1 MSRPVRSRKISNP
14 PKMSGFKPYGALI
27 NNDNKSIRLQYDEFE
42 SIRLVSYL
50 NTPQDEA
57 ANIMGIS
64 RPTLTRVYNNALLK
78 IATAFIECLP
88 IEIEGGS
95 VEFSGDW
102 YKCKKCYKL
111 INGLENHI
119 KCAGCESYSDLELIR
134 LNV

>member
-57 ANIMGIS
+57 ANIMGIPDQ
-64 RPTLTRVYNNALLK
+64 R
-78 IATAFIECLP
+78 
-88 IEIEGGS
+88 
-95 VEFSGDW
+95 
-102 YKCKKCYKL
+102 
-111 INGLENHI
+111 
-119 KCAGCESYSDLELIR
+119 
-134 LNV
+134 